1 MIIKII
7 DVKTVRKDTTLISIL
22 SNVLRTLM
30 ELKIVNNITHKIHV
44 QYVNNII
51 IQLIINV

>member
-7 DVKTVRKDTTLISIL
+7 DVKIVRKDTTLISIL

-44 QYVNNII
+44 
-51 IQLIINV
+51 